1 MITLHGAMPLA
12 FILAE
17 VSLRLDVRGG
27 THIYVMQAFG
37 PEAGLSHCLD
47 SLDTGSGRQSGF
59 AAPITNYCSEIV
71 GGVGIT
77 QTLSIRLGVI
87 IAVAY
92 INLQEIRTSVMVEI
106 GMII

>member
-1 MITLHGAMPLA
+1 MSCRVLAPRLGFLITWIHWTLG
-12 FILAE
+12 
-17 VSLRLDVRGG
+17 R
-27 THIYVMQAFG
+27 
-37 PEAGLSHCLD
+37 AGSPVLLP
-47 SLDTGSGRQSGF
+47 
-59 AAPITNYCSEIV
+59 PITNYCSEIV

-92 INLQEIRTSVMVEI
+92 INLQEIRTSVLVEI